1 MNTIPPI
8 KRLGTKLI
16 IYSIITALI
25 PIVMLGA
32 VSTDTINTEMTKQA
46 QEKINDD
53 LNTAESVVNLKLDKI
68 SAMNRYIVLN
78 ENTVD
83 ILKNK
88 DISELK
94 NLALSYKDA
103 SDPDFVVFFDN
114 TGQVI
119 ARSNSDVS
127 GDISYDNLFKK
138 VVNSTGYTSIEVLD
152 KEAIK
157 YEDVDEVVNIDI
169 KGTEDSIDSTDSVQD
184 SAMALI
190 SMEPIYDEDG
200 TLLGAAMAV
209 DILNK
214 DYSIVDTVKDASKDA
229 TTIFLDGVRI
239 STNVQDNGGRAIG
252 TLVSEEVYKYVVLG
266 GNTYYGRAFVVNEWY
281 LTAYEPIYD
290 SDDKIIGMLFVGTP
304 ESKFLALQAD
314 VRNQTFAVGLIGLF
328 IALLVS
334 YLINR
339 GIIKP
344 LEQLKQG
351 AERLSN
357 GRYDQKVIV
366 DSDDEFG
373 ELAKAFNKMATQI
386 NISDEKLKKHAEE
399 LKASYNELKELDN
412 LKSELIAIVSHELR
426 TPLTSIKGYVE
437 LVLDGTMGAINDS
450 QRKCLQ
456 VADDNIVRLRR
467 LIESMLDLSKIERGE
482 LEMYRE
488 KVNICEIVGD
498 VIQYLKPLATE
509 KNIKLN
515 KNVEK
520 ITLEA
525 DKDRITQVLTNL
537 IENAIKFSP
546 ANESILVN
554 GTLEDEGLHLKVTD
568 HGAGIPKKDMEKV
581 FDRFYQVDSSTKRK
595 KGGSGLGLAVCKSIV
610 EAHGGSIWVES
621 ELGKGS
627 TFHIILPISVEG
639 Q

>member
-252 TLVSEEVYKYVVLG
+252 TLV
-266 GNTYYGRAFVVNEWY
+266 
-281 LTAYEPIYD
+281 
-290 SDDKIIGMLFVGTP
+290 
-304 ESKFLALQAD
+304 
-314 VRNQTFAVGLIGLF
+314 
-328 IALLVS
+328 
-334 YLINR
+334 
-339 GIIKP
+339 
-344 LEQLKQG
+344 
-351 AERLSN
+351 
-357 GRYDQKVIV
+357 
-366 DSDDEFG
+366 
-373 ELAKAFNKMATQI
+373 
-386 NISDEKLKKHAEE
+386 
-399 LKASYNELKELDN
+399 
-412 LKSELIAIVSHELR
+412 
-426 TPLTSIKGYVE
+426 
-437 LVLDGTMGAINDS
+437 
-450 QRKCLQ
+450 
-456 VADDNIVRLRR
+456 
-467 LIESMLDLSKIERGE
+467 
-482 LEMYRE
+482 
-488 KVNICEIVGD
+488 
-498 VIQYLKPLATE
+498 
-509 KNIKLN
+509 
-515 KNVEK
+515 
-520 ITLEA
+520 
-525 DKDRITQVLTNL
+525 
-537 IENAIKFSP
+537 
-546 ANESILVN
+546 
-554 GTLEDEGLHLKVTD
+554 
-568 HGAGIPKKDMEKV
+568 
-581 FDRFYQVDSSTKRK
+581 
-595 KGGSGLGLAVCKSIV
+595 
-610 EAHGGSIWVES
+610 
-621 ELGKGS
+621 
-627 TFHIILPISVEG
+627 
-639 Q
+639 

>member
-68 SAMNRYIVLN
+68 SSLNKYIISN
-78 ENTVD
+78 EKTIN
-83 ILKNK
+83 ILKNNDTK
-88 DISELK
+88 ELK
-94 NLALSYKDA
+94 TLAISYKNTSA
-103 SDPDFVVFFDN
+103 PDFVVFFD
-114 TGQVI
+114 GQGNVV
-119 ARSNSDVS
+119 ARSNSDVT
-127 GDISYDNLFKK
+127 GDNSYEDLFKK

-152 KEAIK
+152 KDSIK
-157 YEDVDEVVNIDI
+157 YENVGELVNIDI
-169 KGTEDSIDSTDSVQD
+169 KGTDDSIDYSDSVQD
-184 SAMALI
+184 SAMALVSI
-190 SMEPIYDEDG
+190 EPIYDKNG
-200 TLLGAAMAV
+200 KLLGAAMAA

-229 TTIFLDGVRI
+229 TTIFLDGVRV

-252 TLVSEEVYKYVVLG
+252 TLVSKEVYNHVVLDG
-266 GNTYYGRAFVVNEWY
+266 KTYYGRAFVVNEWY

-290 SDDKIIGMLFVGTP
+290 SDNEIIGMLFVGTP
-304 ESKFLALQAD
+304 ESKFLALQAN
-314 VRNQTFAVGLIGLF
+314 VRNQTFVVGLIGLL
-328 IALLVS
+328 IALIVS

-351 AERLSN
+351 AEWVSN
-357 GRYDQKVIV
+357 GRYDQKVVV

-399 LKASYNELKELDN
+399 LKTSYNELKELDK

-437 LVLDGTMGAINDS
+437 LVLDGTMGTINDS
-450 QRKCLQ
+450 QKKCLQ

-488 KVNICEIVGD
+488 KVNLKAIVCD
-498 VIQYLKPLATE
+498 VIEYLKPLATE

-515 KNVEK
+515 KEVED
-520 ITLEA
+520 IAIEA

-546 ANESILVN
+546 ANESILVS
-554 GTLEDEGLHLKVTD
+554 GVLEDEHIHLKVTD
-568 HGAGIPKKDMEKV
+568 RGAGIPKKDMEKI
-581 FDRFYQVDSSTKRK
+581 FNRFYQVDSSTKRK

-610 EAHGGSIWVES
+610 EAHKGSIWVES

-627 TFHIILPISVEG
+627 TFHIILPISAKD

>member
-53 LNTAESVVNLKLDKI
+53 LNTAESVVTLKLDKI
-68 SAMNRYIVLN
+68 SAMNKYIVSN
-78 ENTVD
+78 ENTID
-83 ILKNK
+83 GLKKGNTL
-88 DISELK
+88 ELK
-94 NLALSYKDA
+94 NIALSYKDA
-103 SDPDFVVFFDN
+103 SDPDFVVFFDS
-114 TGQVI
+114 TGHVI
-119 ARSNSDVS
+119 ARSNSDVI
-127 GDISYDNLFKK
+127 GDKAYENLFNKLL
-138 VVNSTGYTSIEVLD
+138 NGTGYTSMEVLD
-152 KEAIK
+152 RESIQ
-157 YEDVDEVVNIDI
+157 YENVDELVNIDI

-190 SMEPIYDEDG
+190 SIEPIYNVDG
-200 TLLGAAMAV
+200 TLLGAAMAA

-252 TLVSEEVYKYVVLG
+252 TLVSEEVYKYVVLD

-290 SDDKIIGMLFVGTP
+290 SDGKIIGMLFVGTP
-304 ESKFLALQAD
+304 ESKFLALQAY

-328 IALLVS
+328 IALIAS
-334 YLINR
+334 YIINR

-351 AERLSN
+351 AERVSN
-357 GRYDQKVIV
+357 GRYDQKVVV

-450 QRKCLQ
+450 QKKCLQ

-488 KVNICEIVGD
+488 KVNLKGIVCD
-498 VIQYLKPLATE
+498 VIEYLQPIATE
-509 KNIKLN
+509 KNIKL
-515 KNVEK
+515 KKE
-520 ITLEA
+520 IEEIAIDA

-546 ANESILVN
+546 ANESIMISAD
-554 GTLEDEGLHLKVTD
+554 LEDEHVHLRVTD

-581 FDRFYQVDSSTKRK
+581 FNRFYQVDSSTKRK

-610 EAHGGSIWVES
+610 EAHKGSIWVES

-627 TFHIILPISVEG
+627 TFHIILPLSIEDM
-639 Q
+639 

>member
-1 MNTIPPI
+1 
-8 KRLGTKLI
+8 
-16 IYSIITALI
+16 
-25 PIVMLGA
+25 MLGA

-68 SAMNRYIVLN
+68 SALNKYIVSN
-78 ENTVD
+78 NDTVE
-83 ILKNK
+83 ILKAN
-88 DISELK
+88 DIPELK
-94 NLALSYKDA
+94 TLALSYKDA
-103 SDPDFVVFFDN
+103 SDPDFVVFFNSNGD
-114 TGQVI
+114 VI
-119 ARSNSDVS
+119 ARSNSDVM
-127 GDISYDNLFKK
+127 GDKAYENLFKK
-138 VVNSTGYTSIEVLD
+138 IVNGTGYTAIEVLD
-152 KEAIK
+152 KDSIK
-157 YEDVDEVVNIDI
+157 YENVSEIVNIDI
-169 KGTEDSIDSTDSVQD
+169 KETEDSIDSAENVQD

-190 SMEPIYDEDG
+190 SIEPIYDEDG
-200 TLLGAAMAV
+200 TLLGAAMAA

-252 TLVSEEVYKYVVLG
+252 TLVSEEVYKYVVLD

-290 SDDKIIGMLFVGTP
+290 SNGKIIGMLFVGTP

-314 VRNQTFAVGLIGLF
+314 VRNQTFVVGLIGLL
-328 IALLVS
+328 IALIVS

-351 AERLSN
+351 AERVSS

-366 DSDDEFG
+366 DSDDELG

-399 LKASYNELKELDN
+399 LKTSYNELKELDK

-437 LVLDGTMGAINDS
+437 LVLDGTMGTINDS
-450 QRKCLQ
+450 QKKCLQ

-488 KVNICEIVGD
+488 KVNIREIVGD
-498 VIQYLKPLATE
+498 VIEYLKPLATE

-515 KNVEK
+515 SEVEG
-520 ITLEA
+520 INLEA

-546 ANESILVN
+546 ANESILVS
-554 GTLEDEGLHLKVTD
+554 GVLENEHVHLKVTD
-568 HGAGIPKKDMEKV
+568 RGAGIPKKDMVKV

-610 EAHGGSIWVES
+610 EAHKGSIWVES

-627 TFHIILPISVEG
+627 TFHILLPVSNG
-639 Q
+639 QK

>member
-68 SAMNRYIVLN
+68 SALNKYIVSN
-78 ENTVD
+78 NDTVE
-83 ILKNK
+83 ILKAN
-88 DISELK
+88 DIPELK
-94 NLALSYKDA
+94 TLALSYKDA
-103 SDPDFVVFFDN
+103 SDPDFVVFFNSNGD
-114 TGQVI
+114 VI
-119 ARSNSDVS
+119 ARSNSDVM
-127 GDISYDNLFKK
+127 GDKAYENLFKK
-138 VVNSTGYTSIEVLD
+138 IVNGTGYTAIEVLD
-152 KEAIK
+152 KDSIK
-157 YEDVDEVVNIDI
+157 YENVSEIVNIDI
-169 KGTEDSIDSTDSVQD
+169 KETEDSIDSAENVQD

-190 SMEPIYDEDG
+190 SIEPIYDEDG
-200 TLLGAAMAV
+200 TLLGAAMAA

-252 TLVSEEVYKYVVLG
+252 TLVSEEVYKYVVLD

-290 SDDKIIGMLFVGTP
+290 SNGKIIGMLFVGTP
-304 ESKFLALQAD
+304 ESKFLALQAN
-314 VRNQTFAVGLIGLF
+314 VRNQTFVVGLIGLF

-334 YLINR
+334 YIINR

-351 AERLSN
+351 AERVSS

-437 LVLDGTMGAINDS
+437 LVLDGTMGTINDS
-450 QRKCLQ
+450 QKKCLQ

-488 KVNICEIVGD
+488 KVNLRAIVCD
-498 VIQYLKPLATE
+498 VIEYLKPLATE

-515 KNVEK
+515 SEVEG
-520 ITLEA
+520 INLEA

-546 ANESILVN
+546 ANESILVS
-554 GTLEDEGLHLKVTD
+554 GVLENEHVHLKVTD
-568 HGAGIPKKDMEKV
+568 RGAGIPKKDMVKV

-610 EAHGGSIWVES
+610 EAHKGSIWVES

-627 TFHIILPISVEG
+627 TFHILLPVSNG
-639 Q
+639 QK

>member
-314 VRNQTFAVGLIGLF
+314 VRNQTF
-328 IALLVS
+328 
-334 YLINR
+334 
-339 GIIKP
+339 
-344 LEQLKQG
+344 
-351 AERLSN
+351 
-357 GRYDQKVIV
+357 
-366 DSDDEFG
+366 
-373 ELAKAFNKMATQI
+373 T
-386 NISDEKLKKHAEE
+386 
-399 LKASYNELKELDN
+399 
-412 LKSELIAIVSHELR
+412 
-426 TPLTSIKGYVE
+426 
-437 LVLDGTMGAINDS
+437 
-450 QRKCLQ
+450 C
-456 VADDNIVRLRR
+456 
-467 LIESMLDLSKIERGE
+467 
-482 LEMYRE
+482 
-488 KVNICEIVGD
+488 
-498 VIQYLKPLATE
+498 
-509 KNIKLN
+509 
-515 KNVEK
+515 
-520 ITLEA
+520 
-525 DKDRITQVLTNL
+525 
-537 IENAIKFSP
+537 
-546 ANESILVN
+546 
-554 GTLEDEGLHLKVTD
+554 
-568 HGAGIPKKDMEKV
+568 
-581 FDRFYQVDSSTKRK
+581 
-595 KGGSGLGLAVCKSIV
+595 
-610 EAHGGSIWVES
+610 
-621 ELGKGS
+621 
-627 TFHIILPISVEG
+627 ILPNKPWNNKATRTVETG
-639 Q
+639 C

>member
-68 SAMNRYIVLN
+68 SALNKYIVSN
-78 ENTVD
+78 NDTVE
-83 ILKNK
+83 ILKAN
-88 DISELK
+88 DIPELK
-94 NLALSYKDA
+94 TLALSYKDA
-103 SDPDFVVFFDN
+103 SDPDFVVFFNSNGD
-114 TGQVI
+114 VI
-119 ARSNSDVS
+119 ARSNSDVM
-127 GDISYDNLFKK
+127 GDKAYENLFKK
-138 VVNSTGYTSIEVLD
+138 IVNGTGYTAIEVLD
-152 KEAIK
+152 KDSIK
-157 YEDVDEVVNIDI
+157 YENVSEIVNIDI
-169 KGTEDSIDSTDSVQD
+169 KETEDSIDSAENVQD

-190 SMEPIYDEDG
+190 SIEPIYDEDG
-200 TLLGAAMAV
+200 TLLGAAMAA

-252 TLVSEEVYKYVVLG
+252 TLVSEEVYKYVVLD

-290 SDDKIIGMLFVGTP
+290 SNGKIIGMLFVGTP

-314 VRNQTFAVGLIGLF
+314 VRNQTFVVGLIGLF

-334 YLINR
+334 YIINR

-351 AERLSN
+351 AERVSS

-366 DSDDEFG
+366 DSDDELG

-450 QRKCLQ
+450 QKKCLQ

-488 KVNICEIVGD
+488 KVNIREIVGD
-498 VIQYLKPLATE
+498 VIEYLKPLATE

-515 KNVEK
+515 SEVEG
-520 ITLEA
+520 INLEA

-546 ANESILVN
+546 ANESILVS
-554 GTLEDEGLHLKVTD
+554 GVLENEHVHLKVTD
-568 HGAGIPKKDMEKV
+568 RGAGIPKKDMVKV

-610 EAHGGSIWVES
+610 EAHKGSIWVES

-627 TFHIILPISVEG
+627 TFHILLPVSNG
-639 Q
+639 QK

>member
-610 EAHGGSIWVES
+610 EAHKGSIWVES

-627 TFHIILPISVEG
+627 TFHIILPISAKD

>member
-515 KNVEK
+515 KSVKK